1 MEVMELN
8 IICELENPIRLKITG
23 KCNRKCF
30 FCHKEGGMNIDDIHV
45 SKRFIEIIERLSSE
59 LNMHSIAITGGEP
72 LLYQDFEML
81 IEKLMEC
88 EGIHKFSITTNGTI
102 FKPKSFWE
110 KLKKYGL
117 YKVNISMPD
126 ILDNPHENLK
136 TKLVASE
143 NTSVF
148 EKQLETIK
156 ILDELGVEVKI
167 NVAVINDVWY
177 TSSVL
182 GNLLNEKDLRFDI
195 VLLPNITSD
204 KTFEY
209 SQKII
214 SELCKVMNFEM
225 VGVRKRNGTSNAMFS
240 FENNLKQ
247 RIYIKTT
254 KLNGIPVQLKSVCSS
269 CEKKESCQEGFY
281 GIRMEQY
288 ENEFYIRL
296 CIHKSSSDVL
306 LQIDDFWASDAYK
319 ELKQIWGS

>member
-8 IICELENPIRLKITG
+8 IMYELENPIRLKITG

-30 FCHKEGGMNIDDIHV
+30 FCHKEGGMNIDDISISNRLV
-45 SKRFIEIIERLSSE
+45 EIIEQLSSE

-72 LLYQDFEML
+72 LLYQDFETL

-88 EGIHKFSITTNGTI
+88 KKINKFSITTNGTI

-110 KLKKYGL
+110 KLKKCGL

-126 ILDNPHENLK
+126 ILNGLHGDVE
-136 TKLVASE
+136 TKSIASV

-156 ILDELGVEVKI
+156 ILNELDIEVKI

-182 GNLLNEKDLRFDI
+182 RNLLNEKDLRFDV
-195 VLLPNITSD
+195 VLLPNITSN

-214 SELCKVMNFEM
+214 SELCKLMHFDM
-225 VGVRKRNGTSNAMFS
+225 VGLRRRNGTSNAMFS

-254 KLNGIPVQLKSVCSS
+254 KLNGTPVQLKSVCSG
-269 CEKKESCQEGFY
+269 CENKERCQEGFY
-281 GIRMEQY
+281 GIRMEQI
-288 ENEFYIRL
+288 ENKYYIRL

-306 LQIDDFWASDAYK
+306 LPINDFWMSDAYK
-319 ELKQIWGS
+319 ELKQIWGL